1 MTAAGQQTANVY
13 LKTKVLTASPEELRL
28 MLLDGAIKF
37 ARQGRDGV
45 VRKDYEAS
53 YTGLSQSRDIVMELL
68 TTVREE
74 IDPPLGAQIKGV
86 YTFIYTLLMEG
97 SFEKDAGKCDKAIEL
112 LEYERETWALCMQK
126 LAEERQAG
134 LTPASPGTPA
144 TPPAASAAAP
154 APAGTPAPANNTPP
168 VRRAFSVQG

>member
-1 MTAAGQQTANVY
+1 MTAAGQQNANAY

-45 VRKDYEAS
+45 LRKDYEAS
-53 YTGLSQSRDIVMELL
+53 YTGLSQARDIVMELL

-74 IDPPLGAQIKGV
+74 LDPPLGAQIKGV

-97 SFEKDAGKCDKAIEL
+97 SFEKDAVKCDKAIEL

-134 LTPASPGTPA
+134 LI
-144 TPPAASAAAP
+144 PAASPAAAAAAP

-168 VRRAFSVQG
+168 VRRALSVQG